1 MTPNGFINSV
11 RQVVFKSAI
20 DGTLSAI
27 SKPPGRNPPENLLT
41 VSKWFGELSR
51 NDKEML
57 RHAIAIAAHQ
67 ATFGMLAVLDGARQ
81 IEDSPVKGT
90 LELHYI
96 KGDQRTLL
104 NAPSAE
110 ALHDLFN
117 QHGMPY

>member
-1 MTPNGFINSV
+1 
-11 RQVVFKSAI
+11 
-20 DGTLSAI
+20 LS
-27 SKPPGRNPPENLLT
+27 E
-41 VSKWFGELSR
+41 
-51 NDKEML
+51 NDKKIF
-57 RHAIAIAAHQ
+57 RQAIAIAAHQ

-90 LELHYI
+90 LELHYV
-96 KGDQRTLL
+96 KSDQRMLL